1 MIWKTR
7 ITQMTR
13 TKYPVIMGA
22 FLGMGKADFAA
33 PFSNAGG
40 LGIITALNFK
50 TIVRFKKE
58 LEHMRELTDKPFGIN
73 VSVLPPQVKGGHHL
87 TEKSKNQYLEYVET
101 ALTDG
106 VNIFTTSAYQA
117 TFIGERVHEAGCSWF
132 HKSATIK
139 HAISVEKAGADAV
152 TIVGLE
158 GTGFK
163 NPLTQTTLV
172 NTTMA
177 RKLLKIPMIA
187 AGGIGDARGFLGAIA
202 MGAEAVCF
210 GTAIMVCEECPAVL
224 KLKEKWI
231 TSDVF
236 TEDYHKKIYH
246 FQLRDTA
253 LPSMAVS
260 HRNKIITIKEFIEE
274 IMNESEDILRSWGFT
289 GEEFNIMSK

>member
-7 ITQMTR
+7 INQMTK

-22 FLGMGKADFAA
+22 FVGLGKADFAA
-33 PFSNAGG
+33 PFSEAGG

-50 TIVRFKKE
+50 TPNHLKKE
-58 LEHMRELTDKPFGIN
+58 LEKMKELTEKPFGIN
-73 VSVLPPQVKGGHHL
+73 ISVLPPQVKGGHHL
-87 TEKSKNQYLEYVET
+87 TEKSKNEYLAYIEV
-101 ALTDG
+101 ALDEG
-106 VNIFTTSAYQA
+106 VKIFTTSAYQA
-117 TFIGERVHEAGCSWF
+117 TFIGERLHEAGCYWF

-139 HAISVEKAGADAV
+139 HAISAERAGADAV

-172 NTTMA
+172 NITMA
-177 RKLLKIPMIA
+177 RRLLKIPIIA

-210 GTAIMVCEECPAVL
+210 GTAVMVCEESPAAL

-231 TSDVF
+231 KEDIF
-236 TEDYHKKIYH
+236 TEDYHEKIYH
-246 FQLRDTA
+246 LKLRDTA
-253 LPSMAVS
+253 LPSMAIG
-260 HRNKIITIKEFIEE
+260 HRKKIMPIKDFIEE
-274 IMNESEDILRSWGFT
+274 IMNESEVILKSWGFT
-289 GEEFNIMSK
+289 AEEFNTIS

>member
-7 ITQMTR
+7 INQMTK

-22 FLGMGKADFAA
+22 FVGLGKADFAA
-33 PFSNAGG
+33 PFSEAGG

-50 TIVRFKKE
+50 TPNHLKKE
-58 LEHMRELTDKPFGIN
+58 LEKMKELTEKPFGIN
-73 VSVLPPQVKGGHHL
+73 ISVLPPQVKGGHHL
-87 TEKSKNQYLEYVET
+87 TEKSKNEYLAYIEV
-101 ALTDG
+101 ALDEG
-106 VNIFTTSAYQA
+106 VKIFTTSAYQA
-117 TFIGERVHEAGCSWF
+117 TFIGERLHEAGCYWF

-139 HAISVEKAGADAV
+139 HAISAERAGADAV

-172 NTTMA
+172 NITMA
-177 RKLLKIPMIA
+177 RRLLKIPIIA

-210 GTAIMVCEECPAVL
+210 GTAVMVCEESPAAL

-231 TSDVF
+231 KEDIF
-236 TEDYHKKIYH
+236 TEDYYEKIYH
-246 FQLRDTA
+246 LKLRDTA
-253 LPSMAVS
+253 LPSMAIG
-260 HRNKIITIKEFIEE
+260 HRKKIIPIKDFIEE
-274 IMNESEDILRSWGFT
+274 IMNESEVILKSWGFT
-289 GEEFNIMSK
+289 AEEFNTIS

>member
-7 ITQMTR
+7 INQMTK

-22 FLGMGKADFAA
+22 FLGLGKADFAA
-33 PFSNAGG
+33 PFTEAGG

-50 TIVRFKKE
+50 TPNHLKKE
-58 LEHMRELTDKPFGIN
+58 LEKMKELTEKPFGIN
-73 VSVLPPQVKGGHHL
+73 ISVLPPQVKGGHHL
-87 TEKSKNQYLEYVET
+87 TEKSKNEYLAYIEV
-101 ALTDG
+101 ALDEG
-106 VNIFTTSAYQA
+106 VKIFTTSAYQA
-117 TFIGERVHEAGCSWF
+117 TFIGERLHEAGCYWF

-139 HAISVEKAGADAV
+139 HAISAERAGADAV

-172 NTTMA
+172 NITMA
-177 RKLLKIPMIA
+177 RRLLKIPIIA

-210 GTAIMVCEECPAVL
+210 GTAVMVCEESPAAL

-231 TSDVF
+231 KEDIF
-236 TEDYHKKIYH
+236 TEDYHEKIYH
-246 FQLRDTA
+246 LKLRDTV
-253 LPSMAVS
+253 LPSMAIG
-260 HRNKIITIKEFIEE
+260 HRKKIIPIKDFIEE
-274 IMNESEDILRSWGFT
+274 IMNESEVILKSWGFT
-289 GEEFNIMSK
+289 AEEFNTIS